1 MALDCKAFGHLFPIK
16 PTKAKKFNRL
26 FINITILNKQIF
38 SLDLWFDGT
47 HLYCQD
53 ENCRY

>member
-38 SLDLWFDGT
+38 SLHLWFDGT

-53 ENCRY
+53 ENCR